1 MKKEKIRDE
10 VDIRGSS
17 ILSDEIMEKI
27 AEILDEELTADLERY
42 AKMEVEIPPEHDR
55 KILEMARRCDRE
67 RRRAKRR
74 TACRKAARVAAVFL
88 VVMLALGGIGISSSE
103 AFRMRVFN
111 LFENKEDG
119 GVVLRSKTDAEIL
132 KGWEDYWY
140 PEYLPEGYYLLSAED
155 DSLTKLLFFKS
166 SEDNREIRLLEDQTD
181 TSSAID
187 MDTNECEKINNG
199 DYEIYVF
206 HDKEHST
213 RLAIWSIET
222 CRFHLYLPDTEG
234 DDNTICKIAD
244 GLQYIER

>member
-42 AKMEVEIPPEHDR
+42 AKMEVEIPLEHDR

-119 GVVLRSKTDAEIL
+119 AVVLRSKTDAEIL

-155 DSLTKLLFFKS
+155 DSLTKVLLFKS
-166 SEDNREIRLLEDQTD
+166 PDGEEEIKLREDRTGV
-181 TSSAID
+181 SAAVD
-187 MDTNECEKINNG
+187 MDTNKYEKLNSG
-199 DYEIYVF
+199 DYEIYIF
-206 HDKEHST
+206 RDTGNST
-213 RLAIWSIET
+213 VLAIWAVGEYKMQ
-222 CRFHLYLPDTEG
+222 LYLPDSE
-234 DDNTICKIAD
+234 DVDTICKIAD
-244 GLQYIER
+244 NLQYVEK

>member
-119 GVVLRSKTDAEIL
+119 AVVLRSKTDAEIL

-155 DSLTKLLFFKS
+155 DSLTKLLIFKS
-166 SEDNREIRLLEDQTD
+166 SDNSREIRLLEDQKGG
-181 TSSAID
+181 SLAVD

-206 HDKEHST
+206 CDEKNST
-213 RLAIWSIET
+213 RVAIFGMGEQRI
-222 CRFHLYLPDTEG
+222 RMYLSDEE
-234 DDNTICKIAD
+234 DSETICKIAAN
-244 GLQYIER
+244 LQYVEK

>member
-155 DSLTKLLFFKS
+155 DGVDKVMTFSNGGR
-166 SEDNREIRLLEDQTD
+166 EDIRIFESVADSAL
-181 TSSAID
+181 AID
-187 MDTNECEKINNG
+187 VDTNVYQRVVINAKSEAFLFEDANSGNSHITWGAG
-199 DYEIYVF
+199 DEVLTVSACQYLDKDILIRIAENMKYV
-206 HDKEHST
+206 
-213 RLAIWSIET
+213 
-222 CRFHLYLPDTEG
+222 
-234 DDNTICKIAD
+234 N
-244 GLQYIER
+244 

>member
-74 TACRKAARVAAVFL
+74 TACRKAARVAVVFL

-140 PEYLPEGYYLLSAED
+140 PEYLPEGYYLLDAEYD
-155 DSLTKLLFFKS
+155 PLTKVLLFKS
-166 SEDNREIRLLEDQTD
+166 PDGEEEIKLREDRAEGAL
-181 TSSAID
+181 AID
-187 MDTNECEKINNG
+187 MDTSECEKISTDG
-199 DYEIYVF
+199 YEIYIF
-206 HDKEHST
+206 HDKESST
-213 RLAIWSIET
+213 KLAIWTMGEYKMQ
-222 CRFHLYLPDTEG
+222 LNLPYSEG
-234 DDNTICKIAD
+234 DSTICKIAAN
-244 GLQYIER
+244 LQYVEK

>member
-119 GVVLRSKTDAEIL
+119 AVVLRSKTDAEIL

-155 DSLTKLLFFKS
+155 DLLTKVLLFKS
-166 SEDNREIRLLEDQTD
+166 PDGEEEIKLLEDRTGV
-181 TSSAID
+181 SAAVD
-187 MDTNECEKINNG
+187 MDTNKYEKLNNG
-199 DYEIYVF
+199 DYEIYIF
-206 HDKEHST
+206 RDTGNST
-213 RLAIWSIET
+213 ILAIWEVEEYKIQ
-222 CRFHLYLPDTEG
+222 LYLPDSE
-234 DDNTICKIAD
+234 DADTICKIAD
-244 GLQYIER
+244 NLQYVEK